1 MKRRDFINGT
11 LMMAG
16 AYMIPGCTH
25 NSVLDKLNP
34 LYYPPSLTGLRGN
47 QYGIKSCE

>member
-1 MKRRDFINGT
+1 MKRRDFINVT

-16 AYMIPGCTH
+16 AYMLPGCTH
-25 NSVLDKLNP
+25 NSVLEKLNP
-34 LYYPPSLTGLRGN
+34 LYYPSSLTGLRGN